1 MNVSFNN
8 GISEYD
14 LHNDPNIPPYWHHY
28 FSGQL
33 YDLDIENN
41 KRTNHDDSDDD
52 DENNHGHHHH
62 ASDPSLDVTR
72 FKRHFINCMVS
83 HFRSNSAAS
92 LSLTSKN
99 KSEEK
104 NVDGGVGG
112 GVLYTLK
119 QMGRETVLNVNLD
132 DVKKDYASIHR
143 QLELYP
149 ECTIAC
155 MGFAAHKVF
164 FGETLANAINIRLY
178 QFYSSIPIK
187 HLKASSV
194 GRFVKLKGTVARVSN
209 IKPVLTRMRFACTK
223 CNSSQIVF
231 FQDGKYVE
239 PVRCVNRSCRS
250 RRFNPDRSTAVTV
263 DWQKIRIQEIVEDD
277 MNHEAGRIPRNLDIE
292 VTKDLVESCVP
303 GDQIVVSGLV
313 KMIAADQHAERYSN
327 SRAKNTKA
335 MYFIYLDGNSISN
348 NKEVQKGHM
357 DLTQFNLKDLKFI
370 QDVSQEK
377 DLFHL
382 IVNSLCPAI
391 FGLEMVK
398 AGLCLGLFGGVQ
410 KYTNEKEKMA
420 VRGDPH
426 LLVVGD
432 PGLGKSQLLTAVSH
446 VAPRGVYVCG
456 NTTTAS
462 GLTVTVVRDGSSG
475 DYSLEAGALVLADQG
490 TCFIDEFDKMKHEH
504 QALLEAMEQQSIS
517 IAKAGIVCNLPARC
531 SVIAAANPVGGHYNR
546 AKTVSENLKIS
557 PALLSRFDLIFILL
571 DRPDRQRDE
580 LLSNHVMN
588 LHNGFNNDSGAKKS
602 ADFSNHQA
610 YSQYS
615 HDRVAAMMRTQAAN
629 TQLDGGM
636 KLRLKEYLRPGKR
649 FVPMPGPLLRKYI
662 AYVRKYVHP
671 TLSND
676 AKQVLQSYYL
686 KLRQQYHTSDS
697 TPITTRQLESLI
709 RLAQAR
715 AKIELRDK
723 VTEQD
728 ALDVIEI
735 MSESLY
741 DVLTDETGQVDLS
754 RNSGYSKLKG
764 MKGFIVK
771 LQEISSVTGKDSF
784 TVDEL
789 RRHADTVQMS
799 DKFEELL
806 YKANHIGYLLK
817 QADRSYKFTAT
828 K

>member
-1 MNVSFNN
+1 MKN
-8 GISEYD
+8 
-14 LHNDPNIPPYWHHY
+14 
-28 FSGQL
+28 
-33 YDLDIENN
+33 
-41 KRTNHDDSDDD
+41 
-52 DENNHGHHHH
+52 
-62 ASDPSLDVTR
+62 
-72 FKRHFINCMVS
+72 
-83 HFRSNSAAS
+83 
-92 LSLTSKN
+92 TSKN
-99 KSEEK
+99 NSK
-104 NVDGGVGG
+104 NNSSSSSSSF
-112 GVLYTLK
+112 YELK
-119 QMGRETVLNVNLD
+119 QVGRELVL
-132 DVKKDYASIHR
+132 DVHLEELRKHVPHVQR

-149 ECTIAC
+149 QCTISC
-155 MGFAAHKVF
+155 IGFAAHTVF
-164 FGETLANAINIRLY
+164 LSSSNSDDSGENVSENDGSIMKKCHEKGMINVRLY

-194 GRFVKLKGTVARVSN
+194 GRFVKVRGTVARVSN
-209 IKPVLTRMRFACTK
+209 IKPVVTRMRFSCTK
-223 CNSSQIVF
+223 CLTSQIMF

-239 PVRCVNRSCRS
+239 PIKCVNRTCRS
-250 RRFNPDRSTAVTV
+250 RRFNPDRSTAMTV

-277 MNHEAGRIPRNLDIE
+277 ASSMMNQEAAGRIPRNLDIE

-303 GDQIVVSGLV
+303 GDQVTVSGLV
-313 KMIAADQHAERYSN
+313 KMISTDQHAERYTN
-327 SRAKNTKA
+327 TRARNTKA
-335 MYFIYLDGNSISN
+335 MYFVYLDANSITN
-348 NKEVQKGHM
+348 NREVQKGHM
-357 DLTQFNLKDLKFI
+357 DLTQFSLKDLKFI

-382 IVNSLCPAI
+382 VVNSLCPAI
-391 FGLEMVK
+391 FGHEIVK
-398 AGLCLGLFGGVQ
+398 AGLCLGLLGGVQ
-410 KYTNEKEKMA
+410 KYTNEKEKMT

-426 LLVVGD
+426 LLIVGD

-456 NTTTAS
+456 SATTAS
-462 GLTVTVVRDGSSG
+462 GLTVTVVRDVSTG

-490 TCFIDEFDKMKHEH
+490 TCCIDEFDKMKHEH

-571 DRPDRQRDE
+571 DRPDRKRDE
-580 LLSNHVMN
+580 LLSEHVMN
-588 LHNGFNNDSGAKKS
+588 LHNGFNNGNGDAGNRR
-602 ADFSNHQA
+602 DMPPHPQLA
-610 YSQYS
+610 YSQYN
-615 HDRVAAMMRTQAAN
+615 HDRVSAMMRTQMGG

-649 FVPMPGPLLRKYI
+649 FVPMPAPLLRKYI

-764 MKGFIVK
+764 MKGFIVR
-771 LQEISSVTGKDSF
+771 LQEMSSSMGKDTF
-784 TVDEL
+784 TMDEL
-789 RRHADTVQMS
+789 RRCAESIQMG
-799 DKFEELL
+799 DKFDELL
-806 YKANHIGYLLK
+806 NKANHIGYLLR